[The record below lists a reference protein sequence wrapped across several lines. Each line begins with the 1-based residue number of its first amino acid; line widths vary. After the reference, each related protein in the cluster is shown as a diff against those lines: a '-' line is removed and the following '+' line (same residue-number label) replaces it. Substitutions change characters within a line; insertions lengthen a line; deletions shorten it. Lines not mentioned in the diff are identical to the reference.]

1 MDQVIEWFGLVFVFL
16 NLLSFVFIA
25 LLYGPRIYAVLRMP
39 EDMKARLISD
49 YERAELDEASI

>member
-39 EDMKARLISD
+39 EDVKARLISD
-49 YERAELDEASI
+49 YEHAGLNEASI